1 MSDGD
6 EGSAD
11 GAEGDAEGELEA
23 ASFDDALE
31 AVTAPLEEP
40 DADGLNE
47 AVDAAAQAIEAAE
60 TEADL
65 DAVAAALDEV
75 ESALDGAE
83 LPEPEEDEEDPRE
96 ALEGR
101 LEDARSALD
110 DARGPYASDSTE
122 SLEATVGTITDTR
135 WTEDGESELL
145 EPVEAFLET
154 AAGQLDAELG
164 AAAESTEA
172 LAGALEAAVEAIEA
186 ADLDPDA
193 DADAIATLL
202 TAAEEL
208 ADGVDAAESWD
219 DLSTREKLEAEGFF
233 DVLDHRKDYPPEWAA
248 LKEWEKRGNA
258 EMVLLALDQL
268 GSDFMEE
275 HALEAL
281 RRLGDETAAEAML
294 ERADRRDQDAIEIL
308 GKIGS
313 EAAVDTIVEYA
324 DPDSDVGLQQTT
336 LTALGEIGSPE
347 ATQAVADRLAAEDEA
362 VRSAA
367 ARALGCIGDP
377 RAIDPLTDTLAG
389 DESSTVRGAAA
400 WALVQIGTEAAL
412 EAAAEYTDDRAYLVQ
427 AEAEAAA
434 EALGAQTA

>member
-6 EGSAD
+6 EES
-11 GAEGDAEGELEA
+11 AEGAEGELEA

-47 AVDAAAQAIEAAE
+47 AFDAAGQAIDAAE

-65 DAVAAALDEV
+65 DEVEGALGEV
-75 ESALDGAE
+75 ESALEAAE
-83 LPEPEEDEEDPRE
+83 LPEPEDDEADPRE

-101 LEDARSALD
+101 LEDARAALE
-110 DARGPYASDSTE
+110 DARGPYASDVVDSIA
-122 SLEATVGTITDTR
+122 ATVGTVHDTR
-135 WTEDGESELL
+135 WTEAGETELL
-145 EPVEAFLET
+145 EPVAAFLET
-154 AAGQLDAELG
+154 AADQLDADLG
-164 AAAESTEA
+164 AAEESTAA
-172 LAGALEAAVEAIEA
+172 LAEALEAAVEAIEA

-202 TAAEEL
+202 TAADEL
-208 ADGVDAAESWD
+208 SDGVDAAESWD

-258 EMVLLALDQL
+258 EMVLLALEQL

-275 HALEAL
+275 HALDVL
-281 RRLGDETAAEAML
+281 RRLGDEAAIDAML
-294 ERADRRDQDAIEIL
+294 ERADRRDKDAIEIL

-313 EAAVDTIVEYA
+313 EAAVETIVEYA
-324 DPDSDVGLQQTT
+324 DPDSDVGLQQIT
-336 LTALGEIGSPE
+336 LNALGEIGSRE
-347 ATQAVADRLAAEDEA
+347 STQVVADRLAADNEE

-377 RAIDPLTDTLAG
+377 RAIDPLADRLAE

-400 WALVQIGTEAAL
+400 WALVQIGTGAAL

-434 EALGAQTA
+434 DALGAQTA